1 MAERSQEA
9 CDSARP
15 VVQRIRIEA
24 GQESA
29 KLRPPIQQCSQGPEA
44 PVRMI
49 EWTDPGERPS
59 DSGKHGFR
67 VPQAPPLF
75 PKTPQIGAGRRPGS
89 VVAGCAEKSAC
100 PEQSCLP
107 PKLRLGAQLVE
118 WLPLREDSHGK
129 LIRMVTQGLRDS
141 LIDGLIPAVDLGA
154 AGESPG
160 FLFQSV
166 PGGGFDEC
174 VQLF

>member
-29 KLRPPIQQCSQGPEA
+29 KLRPPIQQCSQGPKA
-44 PVRMI
+44 PMGMI

-59 DSGKHGFR
+59 DPGKHGFR
-67 VPQAPPLF
+67 IPQAPPLF
-75 PKTPQIGAGRRPGS
+75 PKTPQIGAGRGPGI
-89 VVAGCAEKSAC
+89 VMAGCTEKSAR
-100 PEQSCLP
+100 PKQSCLS
-107 PKLRLGAQLVE
+107 PKLRLGAQFLE
-118 WLPLREDSHGK
+118 RLPLREDPHWK
-129 LIRMVTQGLRDS
+129 LIGMVAQGLCDS